1 MKGFVG
7 KHFLLIVENN
17 SVPFDKRVW
26 REAVALK
33 DEGALVSVIAP
44 KEGVDSKNFEI
55 IDFINV
61 FRYRLAFSDGSKYGY
76 ILEYLSAFTKTFL
89 LFHKVWYGKG
99 KFEVV
104 HVANPPDMFWPLAIY
119 CNLFNIKF
127 IFDEHDLTPE
137 TLLSRF
143 QLTEEK
149 AGILFRVLKLFQRF
163 SYKYSD
169 AVISTNESYRAKA
182 IEIFPRNE
190 GKIFIVRNGP
200 DTRTFRSKTRND
212 ELKNGKSYLFA
223 YIGIMAVQDGVEY
236 VINSVNYLVKEK
248 NFNDFIVYLIGSGSD
263 VKRLKRMTAEY
274 AVDQY
279 VVFTGR
285 IADEP
290 AIEILSTADV
300 CLSPDPFNPLND
312 SSTMNKVMEYMALGK
327 PIVSFDLKEAKY
339 SAKEAALY
347 VERNNYR
354 AFAEGILS
362 VIHNERMAIRMG
374 EFGMRR
380 VATELSW
387 QNQIR
392 NLISCYQF
400 VLSNDRQLV
409 RR

>member
-119 CNLFNIKF
+119 CKLFNIKF

-143 QLTEEK
+143 EIEEHE
-149 AGILFRVLKLFQRF
+149 AGALFQILKTF
-163 SYKYSD
+163 QYLSYKYSD
-169 AVISTNESYRAKA
+169 AVISTNETYKQNATEKYS
-182 IEIFPRNE
+182 RNKE
-190 GKIFIVRNGP
+190 KIFIVRNGP
-200 DTRTFRSKTRND
+200 DTRKFKLVSANKS
-212 ELKNGKSYLFA
+212 LKKGKQYLFA
-223 YIGIMAVQDGVEY
+223 YIGIMAVQDGVDH
-236 VINSVNYLVKEK
+236 VINSINYLINERG
-248 NFNDFIVYLIGSGSD
+248 FTDFIVYLIGSGSD
-263 VKRLKRMTAEY
+263 VNRLKSMVKKY
-274 AVDQY
+274 AIDNY
-279 VVFTGR
+279 IVFTGR
-285 IADEP
+285 IPDEP

-300 CLSPDPFNPLND
+300 CLSPDPFSPLND
-312 SSTMNKVMEYMALGK
+312 SSTMNKLMEYMALGK
-327 PIVSFDLKEAKY
+327 PIVSFDLKEARY
-339 SAKEAALY
+339 SAKEAAIY
-347 VERNNYR
+347 VENNNSR
-354 AFAEGILS
+354 AFAEGILK
-362 VIHNERMAIRMG
+362 ILDDKEMALRMG
-374 EFGMRR
+374 ELGMNRIK
-380 VATELSW
+380 TELSW
-387 QNQIR
+387 QHQIK
-392 NLISCYQF
+392 NLIKCYQF
-400 VLSNDRQLV
+400 VLAFK
-409 RR
+409 